1 MSDGNTGPQY
11 FLGEQ
16 EVLSY
21 AGGLK
26 PKNEELSGQERSQ
39 IMVKA
44 DRRRR
49 QHRPRSGFS
58 EGPGIV
64 GRAEGSKLP
73 CFSISRTGEKM
84 VRSE

>member
-11 FLGEQ
+11 LLGEQ

-49 QHRPRSGFS
+49 QHKAKKWFLR
-58 EGPGIV
+58 
-64 GRAEGSKLP
+64 RAGYCGK
-73 CFSISRTGEKM
+73 G
-84 VRSE
+84 